1 MRFNEQ
7 DFDKFWQN
15 YESRI
20 AINNKR
26 IVTLASELRLCRFT
40 ATVNSYHILKEIKMN
55 NQNGFTIVELLC
67 VLSILCTL
75 AFGGFILYVG

>member
-1 MRFNEQ
+1 MYFNEQ

-26 IVTLASELRLCRFT
+26 IVTLHKEVLHEQ
-40 ATVNSYHILKEIKMN
+40 VNKRDCEQQRRKCI
-55 NQNGFTIVELLC
+55 
-67 VLSILCTL
+67 
-75 AFGGFILYVG
+75 FGEQGLG